1 MKFYINPSSIGPT
14 LPPTPTFTIPTGP
27 TGDTG
32 PIEIQSSFRATTAF
46 GTNQPEVTPVILTFD
61 VVEFDLNGEYDGIS
75 TFTPKQDGVYLIIGS
90 VTFSLGFVSIYTTTV
105 NILVNGNIATTLPF
119 MNGSTSVL
127 NFTIISSI
135 LQLQAGDA
143 VTIQAVT
150 SITGVYVPNTG
161 THFEAARFPSP

>member
-1 MKFYINPSSIGPT
+1 MKFYIDPSSIGPT
-14 LPPTPTFTIPTGP
+14 
-27 TGDTG
+27 GDTR
-32 PIEIQSSFRATTAF
+32 PTEIQSSFRATTAV
-46 GTNQPEVTPVILTFD
+46 GTNQPEVTPVIPTFD

-90 VTFSLGFVSIYTTTV
+90 VTFSPGFVSIYTTTV

>member
-1 MKFYINPSSIGPT
+1 MSKENIFNSHEILHGSALNPSSIGPT

-32 PIEIQSSFRATTAF
+32 PTEIQSAFRATKTV
-46 GTNQPEVTPVILTFD
+46 GTGQPEDTITPIILTFD

-90 VTFSLGFVSIYTTTV
+90 VTFSPGFVSIYTTTV
-105 NILVNGNIATTLPF
+105 NILVNGNIAATTLNF
-119 MNGSTSVL
+119 MDGSTSVL
-127 NFTIISSI
+127 NFTTISTI

-143 VTIQAVT
+143 VTVQSV
-150 SITGVYVPNTG
+150 V
-161 THFEAARFPSP
+161 